1 MMDEAA
7 FVAHLAK
14 ITGSRAD
21 VLLQRY
27 FIMPCFCTLSTCR
40 GFVPIER
47 TAEALHNYLL
57 TAIPGPSITQ
67 ADYEAREERRRRG
80 GRITTFYGG
89 KP

>member
-1 MMDEAA
+1 MMDEVA
-7 FVAHLAK
+7 FVGWLAR
-14 ITGSRAD
+14 ITGKRPAAVMD
-21 VLLQRY
+21 AY

-80 GRITTFYGG
+80 GRITTFYGD